1 MPKGAEARRFP
12 CVKFAPFGALFF
24 GSCMRKLIQS
34 CLLMLA
40 LPFGAVA
47 SDLHSLALNAD
58 FQTAREAVR
67 EAIEGAGLVVT
78 AVMPLNQMLKRTAG
92 SLGKGASP
100 FAEAETIQ
108 FCSARLAWEL
118 VEEDA
123 TQLSFCPL
131 SLSIY
136 SQHGMPGSVI
146 AWRSPGRETPARIR
160 GDDLLRE
167 LVTKARLL
175 AN

>member
-1 MPKGAEARRFP
+1 
-12 CVKFAPFGALFF
+12 
-24 GSCMRKLIQS
+24 MRKLMQS

-40 LPFGAVA
+40 FPFGTVA
-47 SDLHSLALNAD
+47 SDLHSLVLNAD
-58 FQTAREAVR
+58 FQMAREAVR

-136 SQHGMPGSVI
+136 SQHGMPGSVMTSPC
-146 AWRSPGRETPARIR
+146 ARRLRSAVTPA
-160 GDDLLRE
+160 
-167 LVTKARLL
+167 ARKRFNPSWFSMKVMIFCWAFSPSAPGLGL
-175 AN
+175 